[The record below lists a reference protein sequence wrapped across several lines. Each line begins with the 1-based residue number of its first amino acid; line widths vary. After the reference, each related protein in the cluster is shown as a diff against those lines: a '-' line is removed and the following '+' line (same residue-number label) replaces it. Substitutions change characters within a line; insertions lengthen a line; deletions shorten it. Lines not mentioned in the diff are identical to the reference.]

1 MRQDVIPPCHIEGAK
16 KVHERLEVDIIYNC
30 LVSFRIAGVENNA
43 SVAAM
48 VRAQTYF

>member
-1 MRQDVIPPCHIEGAK
+1 M
-16 KVHERLEVDIIYNC
+16 DIIYNW

-48 VRAQTYF
+48 VHAQTYFLKSC